1 MQTYITPWF
10 KFWVQSNKE
19 LFDLMTDE
27 QIGRTIRA
35 ALNYCE
41 SGSTPDLQALDKI
54 EQASFKR
61 LCNNIDEAAESY
73 RARSKAGQENG
84 KQGGRG
90 NKKYKTMPDDET
102 ERLRKDILSQA
113 NLYKCQRKVI
123 KGNKSQLKLMPL
135 RCAKAP
141 SFFHFYFSVYLI
153 SRKKKPIAFYER

>member
-90 NKKYKTMPDDET
+90 NKKYKTIPDDET
-102 ERLRKDILSQA
+102 ERLRKDVLSQA
-113 NLYKCQRKVI
+113 NLYKA
-123 KGNKSQLKLMPL
+123 NESQCLCVVQKRHLSFDFHPL
-135 RCAKAP
+135 VCMI
-141 SFFHFYFSVYLI
+141 F
-153 SRKKKPIAFYER
+153 RKKKPIAFYKR

>member
-73 RARSKAGQENG
+73 RARSKAGQDNG

-113 NLYKCQRKVI
+113 NLYKA
-123 KGNKSQLKLMPL
+123 N
-135 RCAKAP
+135 
-141 SFFHFYFSVYLI
+141 
-153 SRKKKPIAFYER
+153 ER